1 MLDEISCLE
10 ETLAKRRAELR
21 EADELLN
28 DCREDLKEAREEV
41 TNEAALR
48 EIIYSSHLPETW
60 TKGRIVVVLK
70 SATEMKIIYEKYAIH
85 YSVTIVSIA
94 NIHTT
99 DRTTN
104 TL

>member
-41 TNEAALR
+41 IIKVVLQEV
-48 EIIYSSHLPETW
+48 IYSSHCLET
-60 TKGRIVVVLK
+60 
-70 SATEMKIIYEKYAIH
+70 
-85 YSVTIVSIA
+85 
-94 NIHTT
+94 
-99 DRTTN
+99 
-104 TL
+104 